1 MTVTEKQAWLWRYQ
15 KARPRM
21 DQIQGKLAQ
30 KGQAWEE
37 MKRMEQQ
44 PCHPTQRRQLEQV
57 KAGMGREME
66 ALKRELAGLE
76 EDRREIALA
85 IEKVAEERFR
95 QLLEYH
101 YLEGWT
107 WQQVACRME
116 YSPRYIYKLHKQ
128 ALDAIECKGRKRAYH
143 LKAEKCR
150 MHCFPQR
157 EARA

>member
-21 DQIQGKLAQ
+21 DQIRGTLAQ

-57 KAGMGREME
+57 KARTGREME
-66 ALKRELAGLE
+66 GLKRELASLE
-76 EDRREIALA
+76 ENRREIVLA
-85 IEKVAEERFR
+85 IEKVEEERFR

-128 ALDAIECKGRKRAYH
+128 ALEAIECKGRKRTYH
-143 LKAEKCR
+143 LRAEKCR